1 MKDAKPQELKCRDC
15 VHYQLTG
22 WWDPQRGCDIV
33 GFPVDKN
40 GPACISFLSKKQ

>member
-1 MKDAKPQELKCRDC
+1 MPQLRPLPINGM
-15 VHYQLTG
+15 VG
-22 WWDPQRGCDIV
+22 AQRGCDIV